1 MDVILIKL
9 LEETTW
15 INKTNVAMELAI
27 EENDKK
33 EEKTDEESVPEE
45 FHDYLDIFSEEKAH
59 RFPEPQPWDHKIEMK
74 DLNQNHSRITALHW
88 QNKSNWTNSPKKS

>member
-1 MDVILIKL
+1 MEQQPKVEEIIDEEEIKNHTSNLIEKDKNVILIEL

-15 INKTNVAMELAI
+15 INKTNVAMELEI
-27 EENDKK
+27 KENDKK

-59 RFPEPQPWDHKIEMK
+59 
-74 DLNQNHSRITALHW
+74 
-88 QNKSNWTNSPKKS
+88 